1 MTIEQGDEVFE
12 TPGIDVDSIALEPT
26 KRRLIG
32 TLFAGNAIG
41 STAYIG
47 IATVAALIAEE
58 ITGSTSLSG
67 LPATTGT
74 LGVALG
80 AAALSWAALTQGR
93 RRTFA
98 FGYLISASGAALAVV
113 SIVTGSLI
121 MLMAG
126 MLFVG
131 FGRSVGQL
139 ARYAAGDMRRES
151 RRAEAISLIVWAS
164 TIGAV
169 VGPLMI
175 GPTSTYALTAGV
187 NELIGPVSV
196 AVIGFALASILMVV
210 GLRPDPMKL
219 VAAERGPRDHGA
231 ARPFSELLASRS
243 IRLSVAAIVVSQMVM
258 VLVMVMTPVHIKAND
273 GGLATVGWVM
283 MAHTIGM
290 FAIAPVTGILVD
302 RFGPRRLILASVGV
316 FVGACA
322 LAATAVNASTP
333 ILLVSM
339 FLLGV
344 AWNFGFVAGS
354 TLLQHGLAV
363 PDRLKMQ
370 GFADSSAWVTSA
382 IAAGIS
388 GVIVAQTSYMVL
400 AGIGGVLALIPLIP
414 LLRSYRLQPA

>member
-1 MTIEQGDEVFE
+1 M
-12 TPGIDVDSIALEPT
+12 
-26 KRRLIG
+26 
-32 TLFAGNAIG
+32 
-41 STAYIG
+41 
-47 IATVAALIAEE
+47 
-58 ITGSTSLSG
+58 
-67 LPATTGT
+67 
-74 LGVALG
+74 
-80 AAALSWAALTQGR
+80 
-93 RRTFA
+93 
-98 FGYLISASGAALAVV
+98 GAALAVV
-113 SIVTGSLI
+113 SIGTGSLV

-219 VAAERGPRDHGA
+219 VAAERGPEDQGA

-302 RFGPRRLILASVGV
+302 RFGPKRLILASVVV
-316 FVGACA
+316 FVGACT

-339 FLLGV
+339 LLLGV
-344 AWNFGFVAGS
+344 AWNFGFVSGS

-382 IAAGIS
+382 LAAGIS

-400 AGIGGVLALIPLIP
+400 AGVGAVLALIPLIP
-414 LLRSYRLQPA
+414 LVRSYRLQPA